1 MVGVAGARA
10 QWMGGTRAREKQSRE
25 RERESRHIR
34 HAISSRAH
42 GLVSRGSSAARHERV
57 PLSGA
62 LTVRALIIYIVT
74 ASACVYIYFGGAGGW
89 LFFYFSLSRLRRMG
103 QNRCGED
110 IEVVVVCPEDID
122 TE

>member
-1 MVGVAGARA
+1 MRETRGGGGGRARA
-10 QWMGGTRAREKQSRE
+10 VDGRDARAREAEQRE

-62 LTVRALIIYIVT
+62 LAVRALIIYIVT
-74 ASACVYIYFGGAGGW
+74 ASACVYIYIFWWCRW
-89 LFFYFSLSRLRRMG
+89 LVIFLFLSFSSAEDGTESVRR
-103 QNRCGED
+103 RH
-110 IEVVVVCPEDID
+110 
-122 TE
+122 